1 MPEMPAPP
9 SESPSGPPSDPSPGP
24 SPGLSWGARFWLVVV
39 ILIGPAYL
47 LWMTGVEG
55 RRLWIVV
62 GLIFLI
68 AGFATLAH
76 WLMGLTRR

>member
-1 MPEMPAPP
+1 MTEPPAPP
-9 SESPSGPPSDPSPGP
+9 ASPSPEPPPA
-24 SPGLSWGARFWLVVV
+24 LSWGARFWLIVV

-47 LWMTGVEG
+47 FWMTGVEG

-62 GLIFLI
+62 GLVFLI

-76 WLMGLTRR
+76 WLMGMTRR

>member
-1 MPEMPAPP
+1 MSEPSMSPAPSPAPP
-9 SESPSGPPSDPSPGP
+9 PPSM
-24 SPGLSWGARFWLVVV
+24 SWGARFWLVVV

-62 GLIFLI
+62 GLVFLI

>member
-1 MPEMPAPP
+1 MTELPEPPEPSSTEPPP
-9 SESPSGPPSDPSPGP
+9 S
-24 SPGLSWGARFWLVVV
+24 LSWGARFWLAVV

-47 LWMTGVEG
+47 FWMTGVEG

-68 AGFATLAH
+68 AGCASLAH

>member
-1 MPEMPAPP
+1 MLMT
-9 SESPSGPPSDPSPGP
+9 ESPPREPSPPDPPPGPP
-24 SPGLSWGARFWLVVV
+24 PGLTWGARFWLVVV

-68 AGFATLAH
+68 AGFASLAH

>member
-1 MPEMPAPP
+1 MSEPPVPSPAPTPAPP
-9 SESPSGPPSDPSPGP
+9 PAPSM
-24 SPGLSWGARFWLVVV
+24 SWGARFWLVVV

-68 AGFATLAH
+68 AGFASLAH

>member
-1 MPEMPAPP
+1 MSEPAAPP
-9 SESPSGPPSDPSPGP
+9 PASPPPPPTM
-24 SPGLSWGARFWLVVV
+24 SWGARFWLVVV

-55 RRLWIVV
+55 RRLWIIV

-68 AGFATLAH
+68 AGFASLAH
-76 WLMGLTRR
+76 SGRWD

>member
-1 MPEMPAPP
+1 MTEPTSGAPP
-9 SESPSGPPSDPSPGP
+9 PEPP
-24 SPGLSWGARFWLVVV
+24 PGLTWGARFWLVVV
-39 ILIGPAYL
+39 ILIGPTYL

-62 GLIFLI
+62 GLVFLI